1 MPQRN
6 VTIIFLTAV
15 VSVVCYQKAI
25 RNRFAGAL
33 AEALGQI
40 SRYYVEPVDDRRLF
54 EGAMQG
60 MVQQLDPYSAY
71 IGPQELSE
79 FQETLEQQFGGVGII
94 VEINPQ
100 TQRLTVLSPLVGT
113 PAYEAG
119 MRAGDTVLAIDGES
133 TEGFS
138 LEDAVR
144 RMRGPPDTP
153 VRLEIMH
160 KGEQQSIQLTLTR
173 AIIHVDS
180 VLGDTHNPDGS
191 WSYVLEQDLR
201 IGYIRIINFGDATA
215 GELRRTLGDLAGRV
229 EAVILDL
236 RGNAGGLLTAAV
248 ETSDMFLEGG
258 AIVSTRGRSHH
269 RGKQY
274 SAQTGNEVLPAD
286 LPLAILVDRYTAS
299 ASEILT
305 ACLQD
310 HGRAVVVGQRTWG
323 KGTVQNV
330 LSLESGNSALKLTTA
345 TYWRPSGTNIHRSRN
360 ATEEDDWGVRP
371 DPGFEVVLDDKE
383 FARLMTYRRQ
393 RDFAAD
399 PVPPTPSTPAED
411 PAAGADSL
419 TIGPPDEPP
428 PEAGAEPSEP
438 GPLVDRQLQRAVEYL
453 QQELIRRNKAA

>member
-33 AEALGQI
+33 AEALSQI

-71 IGPQELSE
+71 IGPQELNE

-191 WSYVLEQDLR
+191 WSYVLEQDSR

-310 HGRAVVVGQRTWG
+310 HGRAVVVGQRSWG

-330 LSLESGNSALKLTTA
+330 LPLESGNSALKLTTA
-345 TYWRPSGTNIHRSRN
+345 TYWRPSGKNIHRGRN
-360 ATEEDDWGVRP
+360 ATDEDDWGVRP
-371 DPGFEVVLDDKE
+371 DPGYEVVLSDEE

-393 RDFAAD
+393 RDFASDA
-399 PVPPTPSTPAED
+399 VPPSPSTPAED
-411 PAAGADSL
+411 PAAGA
-419 TIGPPDEPP
+419 TPAEPS
-428 PEAGAEPSEP
+428 PEAGQEPSDP
-438 GPLVDRQLQRAVEYL
+438 GPMVDRQLQRAVEYL
-453 QQELIRRNKAA
+453 QQELAKRKKAA